1 MDARPPLEFT
11 RRLFSA
17 DAGLN
22 VFLGM
27 LLTFSPAWTDQIIT
41 RSRLVPPGIYRFIG
55 TIFLI
60 YAAWQLLVILK
71 NRVASRDA
79 MIFAAVM
86 ALVPVILLTAAL
98 LYADLPLNLFWR
110 IILWMGNIYMLLLAA
125 WYVFIARLPA

>member
-1 MDARPPLEFT
+1 MEFT

-55 TIFLI
+55 TIFLF

-98 LYADLPLNLFWR
+98 LYADLPVVLLWR

-125 WYVFIARLPA
+125 WYVFIARHPA